1 MSEQNTVPP
10 APQADAVEVD
20 RPPGA
25 GETLP
30 GGRLRRL
37 PGDPLRRLPVLSR
50 IPAGFD
56 RKVLA
61 IAAALVVLLGFLVLR
76 AVLAGDDTAEAKAGD
91 CVASVDPPKD
101 GESGPASAAT
111 LVDCGSAQARFTVI
125 GRVEEKTRAEFET
138 DTGELKICMDAGHQ
152 DAEYMYWA
160 PRDDG
165 RGYVLCLTRTK

>member
-10 APQADAVEVD
+10 APQVDAAEVD
-20 RPPGA
+20 QPPGA
-25 GETLP
+25 GEALS

-37 PGDPLRRLPVLSR
+37 PGLSR

-56 RKVLA
+56 RKVLS
-61 IAAALVVLLGFLVLR
+61 IAAALVVVLGFLVLR
-76 AVLAGDDTAEAKAGD
+76 AVLGGDETAEAKAGD

-111 LVDCGSAQARFTVI
+111 LVDCRSAEATFTVI

-138 DTGELKICMDAGHQ
+138 DTGELKICMDAGHK

-165 RGYVLCLTRTK
+165 RGYVLCLTKKK